1 MILNL
6 ENFTEDQIA
15 EDVGLQLELEKARV
29 AQK

>member
-6 ENFTEDQIA
+6 ENFTEDQLA